1 MVDNRINYFII
12 ERKDNI
18 KESESLKNIYDL
30 SILDKINIVNTN
42 KKSIKNIKKLGQ
54 KEKENIIRVVKKTI
68 LSTNFSYKWRLDS
81 FKRFTI
87 IFQLMTL
94 IIVSQYRHYNP
105 NKDWFLS
112 FFKDFKTE
120 IEYNISLD
128 SNKTF
133 NNITNETEKYWFN
146 IDDYNSTNITEIH
159 NKSISPKYI
168 IIVFI
173 YNQIFALPFWFIL
186 LYVFVPKW
194 KKLNNTLYKITKY
207 LLDSESL
214 KKGKYYFF
222 LMKNYSLFLIKK
234 RYYKKKLKFETKN
247 QRLFSK
253 NINLKK
259 INKNIFHYCIAIIND
274 YIISD
279 FININYNKLV
289 SSADSTDINILIKY
303 IKNFIDEVIIIYT
316 KYVLIPIILIVYLTM
331 YNFKNINLYFDP
343 STLIIYLNWIIII
356 CVYKRYY
363 KYYQQDIDKF
373 IDDYNTILIQKNRFI
388 FRKDELILF
397 FALKPNHYSK
407 DEIINSIKKII
418 A

>member
-1 MVDNRINYFII
+1 MVDNRTNYFII
-12 ERKDNI
+12 ERKDNM

-30 SILDKINIVNTN
+30 SILDKINTVNTN
-42 KKSIKNIKKLGQ
+42 KKSIKNIKKFGE
-54 KEKENIIRVVKKTI
+54 KEKENIIRVVKKAI

-128 SNKTF
+128 SNKAF

-259 INKNIFHYCIAIIND
+259 INKNIF
-274 YIISD
+274 
-279 FININYNKLV
+279 
-289 SSADSTDINILIKY
+289 
-303 IKNFIDEVIIIYT
+303 NFI
-316 KYVLIPIILIVYLTM
+316 
-331 YNFKNINLYFDP
+331 
-343 STLIIYLNWIIII
+343 
-356 CVYKRYY
+356 C
-363 KYYQQDIDKF
+363 
-373 IDDYNTILIQKNRFI
+373 
-388 FRKDELILF
+388 
-397 FALKPNHYSK
+397 
-407 DEIINSIKKII
+407 
-418 A
+418 

>member
-1 MVDNRINYFII
+1 M
-12 ERKDNI
+12 
-18 KESESLKNIYDL
+18 
-30 SILDKINIVNTN
+30 
-42 KKSIKNIKKLGQ
+42 
-54 KEKENIIRVVKKTI
+54 
-68 LSTNFSYKWRLDS
+68 
-81 FKRFTI
+81 
-87 IFQLMTL
+87 
-94 IIVSQYRHYNP
+94 
-105 NKDWFLS
+105 
-112 FFKDFKTE
+112 
-120 IEYNISLD
+120 
-128 SNKTF
+128 
-133 NNITNETEKYWFN
+133 
-146 IDDYNSTNITEIH
+146 
-159 NKSISPKYI
+159 
-168 IIVFI
+168 
-173 YNQIFALPFWFIL
+173 
-186 LYVFVPKW
+186 
-194 KKLNNTLYKITKY
+194 NNTLYKITKY

>member
-1 MVDNRINYFII
+1 
-12 ERKDNI
+12 
-18 KESESLKNIYDL
+18 
-30 SILDKINIVNTN
+30 
-42 KKSIKNIKKLGQ
+42 
-54 KEKENIIRVVKKTI
+54 
-68 LSTNFSYKWRLDS
+68 
-81 FKRFTI
+81 
-87 IFQLMTL
+87 
-94 IIVSQYRHYNP
+94 
-105 NKDWFLS
+105 
-112 FFKDFKTE
+112 
-120 IEYNISLD
+120 
-128 SNKTF
+128 
-133 NNITNETEKYWFN
+133 
-146 IDDYNSTNITEIH
+146 
-159 NKSISPKYI
+159 
-168 IIVFI
+168 
-173 YNQIFALPFWFIL
+173 
-186 LYVFVPKW
+186 
-194 KKLNNTLYKITKY
+194 
-207 LLDSESL
+207 
-214 KKGKYYFF
+214 
-222 LMKNYSLFLIKK
+222 MKNYSLFLIKK

-373 IDDYNTILIQKNRFI
+373 IDDYNTILISYISII
-388 FRKDELILF
+388 F
-397 FALKPNHYSK
+397 
-407 DEIINSIKKII
+407 
-418 A
+418 